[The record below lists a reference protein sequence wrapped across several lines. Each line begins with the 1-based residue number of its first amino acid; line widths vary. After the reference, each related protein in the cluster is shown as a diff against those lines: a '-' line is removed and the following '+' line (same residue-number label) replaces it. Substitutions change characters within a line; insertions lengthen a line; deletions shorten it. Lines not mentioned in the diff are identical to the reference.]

1 MNKILSRTGV
11 KWDGVQHAYK
21 YTDPRQYKMA
31 VAERQ
36 QADSIVEDA
45 EAEALE
51 TMKAMLKSVLTNGN
65 RVRSLFGKTKT
76 RAEIYDG
83 IDNAQDILDLES
95 AVRKDFFTAE
105 RINFL
110 VYRKAVD
117 NGFDIR
123 TYSYDML
130 SIFSNLV
137 KDKADKKLSDAGL
150 PYKYDYEKRELELT
164 ENSDFEISES
174 SSEKNEKDELSK
186 NGERFNLEL
195 DAFKNKTHKGLLHLG
210 KPLGILKASGINAEE
225 MTISP
230 SVLYGHLKKHS
241 LTTDDL
247 KGLAQSIQSP
257 ILVYKHGEH
266 SPNIVVVT
274 ELDVKG
280 GKLSASFELDNNG
293 NIVKVSNISSIHSKE
308 ANKELLRLFKMGEK
322 DFGKALRWVEKEK
335 VLDWLAPS
343 SYEPSGMQAE
353 EAPFDIANVIRSF
366 ENPKVSDENVAND
379 GIKLSLGDGGSRER
393 KQMDEAKMV
402 EMVERVKATGESLG
416 GAEAHVYTSFVDV
429 PEEYK
434 KEVEKGARGWYDPET
449 HTVHVYLPNCASGDE
464 AQRTVF
470 HEKIGHEGIEV
481 LFGGEEG
488 VKDFAKFV
496 FSSCGKE
503 IREKVMEI
511 ADQYDPEWKHPDRTN
526 VGTQEYIAKL
536 AENGPQT
543 AEEFSLWRK
552 IKHYLIKAMK
562 KLGLTIR
569 GLMNDKDLRYYLL
582 RAQQSLHVWDKMP
595 EAKKRAMAEQA
606 SETEMKESLSNR
618 PRKRKNETTAQ
629 YIERLRQWE
638 KWKIAL
644 DKASVSNDPLPE
656 EETYHDK
663 WDKQYRTD
671 MEAWRKANG
680 IAEGAEGPSE
690 APKRAEGESPQE
702 YALRVADHEREL
714 DLWQGA
720 PDYFSYL
727 KKAQEDYRKAYE
739 AWKERYD
746 IDEMENVDL
755 QLYGGET
762 PTEGPADED
771 AYQEQEEIEHN
782 VNSNHDEKPVA
793 VGVDVKRV
801 NQGKNKPQ
809 LDVNSIKTV
818 FAHHG
823 EIGGSE
829 VLVTYDK
836 EITPEQ
842 QELLRGLNF
851 HEYPTIQELSD
862 AKISEKSDSS
872 KVSDENV
879 ADDGIKLSLGDGGS
893 RERKQM
899 DEAKMVEMV
908 ERVKATG
915 ESLGGA
921 EAHVYT
927 SFVDVPEE
935 YKKEVKKGARGWY
948 DPETHT
954 VHVYLPYCRSGD
966 EAQRTVIHESRLSFL
981 FV

>member
-1 MNKILSRTGV
+1 
-11 KWDGVQHAYK
+11 
-21 YTDPRQYKMA
+21 
-31 VAERQ
+31 
-36 QADSIVEDA
+36 
-45 EAEALE
+45 
-51 TMKAMLKSVLTNGN
+51 
-65 RVRSLFGKTKT
+65 
-76 RAEIYDG
+76 
-83 IDNAQDILDLES
+83 
-95 AVRKDFFTAE
+95 
-105 RINFL
+105 
-110 VYRKAVD
+110 
-117 NGFDIR
+117 
-123 TYSYDML
+123 
-130 SIFSNLV
+130 
-137 KDKADKKLSDAGL
+137 
-150 PYKYDYEKRELELT
+150 
-164 ENSDFEISES
+164 
-174 SSEKNEKDELSK
+174 
-186 NGERFNLEL
+186 
-195 DAFKNKTHKGLLHLG
+195 
-210 KPLGILKASGINAEE
+210 
-225 MTISP
+225 
-230 SVLYGHLKKHS
+230 
-241 LTTDDL
+241 
-247 KGLAQSIQSP
+247 
-257 ILVYKHGEH
+257 
-266 SPNIVVVT
+266 
-274 ELDVKG
+274 
-280 GKLSASFELDNNG
+280 
-293 NIVKVSNISSIHSKE
+293 
-308 ANKELLRLFKMGEK
+308 
-322 DFGKALRWVEKEK
+322 
-335 VLDWLAPS
+335 
-343 SYEPSGMQAE
+343 
-353 EAPFDIANVIRSF
+353 
-366 ENPKVSDENVAND
+366 
-379 GIKLSLGDGGSRER
+379 
-393 KQMDEAKMV
+393 
-402 EMVERVKATGESLG
+402 
-416 GAEAHVYTSFVDV
+416 
-429 PEEYK
+429 
-434 KEVEKGARGWYDPET
+434 
-449 HTVHVYLPNCASGDE
+449 
-464 AQRTVF
+464 
-470 HEKIGHEGIEV
+470 
-481 LFGGEEG
+481 
-488 VKDFAKFV
+488 
-496 FSSCGKE
+496 
-503 IREKVMEI
+503 
-511 ADQYDPEWKHPDRTN
+511 
-526 VGTQEYIAKL
+526 
-536 AENGPQT
+536 
-543 AEEFSLWRK
+543 
-552 IKHYLIKAMK
+552 MK

-638 KWKIAL
+638 KWKLAL
-644 DKASVSNDPLPE
+644 DKASVANDPLPE
-656 EETYHDK
+656 EETYHEK

-671 MEAWRKANG
+671 MEAWRKAND

-899 DEAKMVEMV
+899 DEAKMVE
-908 ERVKATG
+908 RVKATG